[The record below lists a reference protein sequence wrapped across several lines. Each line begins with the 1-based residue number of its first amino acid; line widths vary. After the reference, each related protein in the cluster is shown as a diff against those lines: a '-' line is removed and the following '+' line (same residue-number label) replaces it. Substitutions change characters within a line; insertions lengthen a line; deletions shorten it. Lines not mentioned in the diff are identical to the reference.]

1 MVELQREHTEILDP
15 HKPNP
20 ELWAGSIT
28 LSGVNGASTEHELP
42 YVSSVLRVSD
52 IDTLRVGVTIPEN
65 TDFVVAAFLLR
76 TYEDPQNDR
85 RERHALDQMF
95 YLMLEGLRSAT
106 HHEMT
111 DAELEMARVVRK
123 SQLPQ
128 TEDGSLFSALRQA
141 PPSHVASEPASRMFI
156 SARETLVSRHME
168 ELLVQLGK
176 PATSSQTL

>member
-1 MVELQREHTEILDP
+1 MVELEREHIGILDP

-20 ELWAGSIT
+20 EVWAGSVT
-28 LSGVNGASTEHELP
+28 LSGVYGANAEHELP
-42 YVSSVLRVSD
+42 YLSAVLQTSD
-52 IDTLRVGVTIPEN
+52 IETLRVGVTIPEN
-65 TDFVVAAFLLR
+65 SDFVVAAFLLR

-85 RERHALDQMF
+85 RERQALDQMF
-95 YLMLEGLRSAT
+95 YLMLDGLRTAT
-106 HHEMT
+106 HHEIT

-141 PPSHVASEPASRMFI
+141 PPSHVPSEPAGRMFI
-156 SARETLVSRHME
+156 SAREALVSRHME

-176 PATSSQTL
+176 PATSSQTS